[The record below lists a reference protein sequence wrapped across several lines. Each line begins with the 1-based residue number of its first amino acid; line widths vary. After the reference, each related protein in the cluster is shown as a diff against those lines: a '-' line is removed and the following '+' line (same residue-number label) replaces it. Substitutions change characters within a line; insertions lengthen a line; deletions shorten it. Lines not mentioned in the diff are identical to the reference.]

1 MVMIDDSKSMG
12 AAGPLA
18 LSALCTLANAL
29 TRLEVGD
36 VAVCSFA
43 ERAMLLHP
51 FGRPLGDDAGAQVL
65 SAFEFREGQTRLGA
79 SLAAVEGAFLEA
91 RSGGSS
97 AGGSAAGA
105 QVLQLCFVVS
115 DARIDSENREA
126 LDATVRRLA
135 EQNVLVVLVIIDKN
149 ADAKDSVFNT
159 RSVEFRGDKVVT
171 SAYLDNFP
179 FPYYLAI
186 QRLEALPDVLCD
198 ALKGWFELVNSQL

>member
-1 MVMIDDSKSMG
+1 MG

-18 LSALCTLANAL
+18 LSALATMATAL
-29 TRLEVGD
+29 SRLEVGEL
-36 VAVCSFA
+36 AVCSFA
-43 ERAMLLHP
+43 ERVSLLHP
-51 FGRPLGDDAGAQVL
+51 FWRPWSEDAGARVMA
-65 SAFEFREGQTRLGA
+65 SFGFTEGQTRLGA
-79 SLAAVEGAFLEA
+79 SLEAVESVFLAA
-91 RSGGSS
+91 RSGS
-97 AGGSAAGA
+97 AGGGGGGGRSGA